1 MSKIG
6 IVIEREYL
14 ERVKKKSFIIT
25 TILMPILMLA
35 LMMAPAAIMLFVD
48 SSESKVLV
56 VDNSKMIAQKLKDR
70 EDVKFELA
78 HDITLDS
85 ALNRE
90 DVSSVLVIPANVINA
105 QRSTLKLYS
114 NGPSSITTE
123 SAITDQVNS
132 IIETERLKKYN
143 IENLDT
149 ILSEVSSNVALS
161 TVRNDKEDEE
171 AMSSGF
177 SYAIGIGMAF
187 ILYMFLLI
195 YGQMVMTSIIEE
207 KGNRVLE
214 VVVSSGTLL
223 PGEGGEAR
231 PLFPSTNIP
240 KAGGLVHKKRVI
252 FSEFVRAGEGSP
264 GGGESLRAR
273 RAAEGQAF
281 KTLPP

>member
-123 SAITDQVNS
+123 SAITDQV
-132 IIETERLKKYN
+132 
-143 IENLDT
+143 
-149 ILSEVSSNVALS
+149 
-161 TVRNDKEDEE
+161 VRFQLRYRYRH
-171 AMSSGF
+171 GF
-177 SYAIGIGMAF
+177 HPLHVLAHLRTDGDD
-187 ILYMFLLI
+187 LY
-195 YGQMVMTSIIEE
+195 YRG
-207 KGNRVLE
+207 
-214 VVVSSGTLL
+214 
-223 PGEGGEAR
+223 
-231 PLFPSTNIP
+231 
-240 KAGGLVHKKRVI
+240 KR
-252 FSEFVRAGEGSP
+252 
-264 GGGESLRAR
+264 
-273 RAAEGQAF
+273 
-281 KTLPP
+281 

>member
-171 AMSSGF
+171 AMSSGL
-177 SYAIGIGMAF
+177 ST
-187 ILYMFLLI
+187 L
-195 YGQMVMTSIIEE
+195 S
-207 KGNRVLE
+207 
-214 VVVSSGTLL
+214 VSAWLSSFTCSCS
-223 PGEGGEAR
+223 
-231 PLFPSTNIP
+231 STD
-240 KAGGLVHKKRVI
+240 RW
-252 FSEFVRAGEGSP
+252 
-264 GGGESLRAR
+264 
-273 RAAEGQAF
+273 
-281 KTLPP
+281 